1 MRLDRPEP
9 WTIWT
14 VRRARDA
21 SDLPRRA
28 TTVGREIM
36 ERTGMRDGLE
46 VPTTCSGF
54 RVFGFPASIMF
65 EQAQSRLHTIKAIL
79 LATIGFG

>member
-1 MRLDRPEP
+1 
-9 WTIWT
+9 
-14 VRRARDA
+14 
-21 SDLPRRA
+21 
-28 TTVGREIM
+28 M
-36 ERTGMRDGLE
+36 ERTGMPDGLE